1 MCLIFFVDF
10 DRVQQVHEKW
20 VNIRTLLQTKLINIL
35 NIHTNPDF
43 KFLAECTEWVHQK
56 LVSPTFRSFTKKYFS
71 TNKSRARRIQDRWVL
86 MLKKINQNSFDG
98 SSNSP
103 GNNHNG
109 KSIYVPGSSAH
120 ELSITNTKSTKT
132 VIEMRYPTSG
142 GTQGHDPSGA
152 HIGTPGHAPGGALA
166 GAHGG
171 STVEIVTV
179 EGHTNTDFANDFD
192 QEECY
197 EWVSCKLV
205 SSRVRILKRHLN
217 FHNTWIAHLLATPG
231 AILFGY

>member
-1 MCLIFFVDF
+1 
-10 DRVQQVHEKW
+10 
-20 VNIRTLLQTKLINIL
+20 
-35 NIHTNPDF
+35 
-43 KFLAECTEWVHQK
+43 
-56 LVSPTFRSFTKKYFS
+56 
-71 TNKSRARRIQDRWVL
+71 

-98 SSNSP
+98 NSSGN

-109 KSIYVPGSSAH
+109 KSIYVPASSAH

-142 GTQGHDPSGA
+142 GTPGGTP
-152 HIGTPGHAPGGALA
+152 IGTPDHPM
-166 GAHGG
+166 GAHGGGNHTAATNTTG

-179 EGHTNTDFANDFD
+179 IPTNTDFANDFD

-205 SSRVRILKRHLN
+205 SFPSWLGFDPRFRIFTTRGLDC
-217 FHNTWIAHLLATPG
+217 LLGTL
-231 AILFGY
+231 LFFEKQ